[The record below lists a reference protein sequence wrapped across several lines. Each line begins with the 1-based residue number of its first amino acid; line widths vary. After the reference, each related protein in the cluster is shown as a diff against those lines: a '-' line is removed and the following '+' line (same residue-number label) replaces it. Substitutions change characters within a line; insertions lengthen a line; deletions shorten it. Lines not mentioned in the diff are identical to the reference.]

1 MLQQEIAAANAL
13 EANFNKQIE
22 SADAAFASG
31 NLSESKELYEAALQ
45 LKASDHAD
53 LQIEKINELLAEQ
66 AAAEAL
72 DLAFT
77 QQVQTAD
84 SLFVLEEWE
93 AASIAYQDALKLN
106 PSATY
111 PKSQLAQI
119 EETVTA
125 IIAQKALESQIASLT
140 SQADENYNN
149 NKLDQAQSFMKRFW
163 P

>member
-1 MLQQEIAAANAL
+1 MRTC
-13 EANFNKQIE
+13 K
-22 SADAAFASG
+22 
-31 NLSESKELYEAALQ
+31 
-45 LKASDHAD
+45 LK
-53 LQIEKINELLAEQ
+53 KINELLAEQ

-111 PKSQLAQI
+111 PKKSQLAQI

-125 IIAQKALESQIASLT
+125 IIAQK
-140 SQADENYNN
+140 
-149 NKLDQAQSFMKRFW
+149 SFGITNCQPYFSS
-163 P
+163 